1 MGSLTT
7 KGNTMKSTKWQDY
20 RIFETTNVAGS
31 PRWEIRL
38 GGVNG
43 DRVTTCQTLETAQFQ
58 AEQLNID
65 PYYFERSATK
75 KSKTV
80 GSYD

>member
-1 MGSLTT
+1 
-7 KGNTMKSTKWQDY
+7 MKSTKRQDY
-20 RIFETTNVAGS
+20 RVFETTNQAGAQ
-31 PRWEIRL
+31 RWEIRL

-58 AEQLNID
+58 ADQLNID
-65 PYYFERSATK
+65 SYYFERSATK

>member
-1 MGSLTT
+1 
-7 KGNTMKSTKWQDY
+7 MKSTKWQDY